1 MYYWGRAVLVD
12 TFYVET
18 KIGGSSK
25 DHWLDLHDE
34 EKQTPLKDTT
44 LIATK
49 RQKEQLQQATETL

>member
-1 MYYWGRAVLVD
+1 MVHRIIMYYWGRAVLVD

-34 EKQTPLKDTT
+34 EK
-44 LIATK
+44 
-49 RQKEQLQQATETL
+49 